1 MMSDHR
7 ETGTTAELSAAT
19 AELAGACAGWR
30 RHQRCVD
37 ENNRQLRDPH
47 PACLAAQHRYMV
59 FLIDHGLIGR
69 DGRRSEH
76 ASRA

>member
-1 MMSDHR
+1 MMSNDCAADA
-7 ETGTTAELSAAT
+7 TAGLSIAE

-30 RHQRCVD
+30 LHQRCVD
-37 ENNRQLRDPH
+37 EHDRQLRDPH

-69 DGRRSEH
+69 S
-76 ASRA
+76 A